1 MKQFISFVFSYELGS
16 GIARLV
22 SDVAVVDGQP
32 HRIEVSR
39 ANRFASLSVD
49 DEPKIQ
55 GESGGSL
62 EVLNAKGDIYVGRNR
77 KTVSPTV
84 NKQIDKD

>member
-1 MKQFISFVFSYELGS
+1 M
-16 GIARLV
+16 

-77 KTVSPTV
+77 KTVSPIV
-84 NKQIDKD
+84 NEQIDKE

>member
-1 MKQFISFVFSYELGS
+1 M
-16 GIARLV
+16 
-22 SDVAVVDGQP
+22 VDGQP

-77 KTVSPTV
+77 KTVSPIV
-84 NKQIDKD
+84 NEQIDKD